1 MLRVLAILFLF
12 SLFIPAEFYTMVGT
26 VRIEA
31 YRIILAVALVYALFN
46 FKVLIPRADLV
57 DVLLIALVMLAFAS
71 FWHNHGLQKAI
82 ESTGLFALETLG
94 AFYLARMYVITPA
107 RFFKVNQFMIIGI
120 TLLIGFTI
128 YEAFTHD
135 RILHRWAEMITGKT
149 ALDYRLYTEDYLRGP
164 IMRATSVFV
173 HPLLFG
179 TLAALL
185 FPFAVLLAVRTIR
198 PVYLFNAFSLVVS
211 MILTMSSAPLL
222 SVIFHGA
229 TAVLVKFWH
238 GARQFWVALFLG
250 FIAIAMLINAF
261 SNRGFF
267 GILISYL
274 TFNPNTGY
282 FRMLQWQ
289 YTLDDD
295 IPENLILGIAYND
308 WTRPY
313 WMEWMGNSI
322 DSYWLLLV
330 LQHGIFAGLVLLIA
344 CFYAVFNMLNQVHQH
359 DDTSRWMVTAWI
371 LSFMSLILIGF
382 TVDYFGTL
390 QPIMFF
396 MLGAISWAKFYRSW
410 DSDHPTENL
419 VTHEIRA
426 NNTVI
431 TSNNLQD

>member
-1 MLRVLAILFLF
+1 
-12 SLFIPAEFYTMVGT
+12 
-26 VRIEA
+26 
-31 YRIILAVALVYALFN
+31 
-46 FKVLIPRADLV
+46 
-57 DVLLIALVMLAFAS
+57 
-71 FWHNHGLQKAI
+71 
-82 ESTGLFALETLG
+82 
-94 AFYLARMYVITPA
+94 
-107 RFFKVNQFMIIGI
+107 
-120 TLLIGFTI
+120 
-128 YEAFTHD
+128 
-135 RILHRWAEMITGKT
+135 
-149 ALDYRLYTEDYLRGP
+149 
-164 IMRATSVFV
+164 
-173 HPLLFG
+173 
-179 TLAALL
+179 
-185 FPFAVLLAVRTIR
+185 
-198 PVYLFNAFSLVVS
+198 
-211 MILTMSSAPLL
+211 
-222 SVIFHGA
+222 
-229 TAVLVKFWH
+229 
-238 GARQFWVALFLG
+238 
-250 FIAIAMLINAF
+250 
-261 SNRGFF
+261 
-267 GILISYL
+267 
-274 TFNPNTGY
+274 
-282 FRMLQWQ
+282 LQWQ

-419 VTHEIRA
+419 VTQEIRA